1 MEVDSLN
8 WVNIHLKHARYRN
21 SVAQWLRRC
30 ATNQK
35 AAGSI
40 LRKIPAR
47 IPNEWLLRPQFYLW
61 PPQRQRAV
69 LWVLSRFVTFRLHR
83 QRGPTFRD
91 LMDFLRR
98 SRWKMYQSTSRRWSV
113 ANFLT
118 VLDNTWLVVTT
129 LPEGTGPYEW
139 QTTWCGAKEF
149 VLPECFM
156 SGGVIYCLQTSS
168 ILFCLRQQYE
178 GQSDERD
185 IDRFGAESRT
195 YLLFNNY
202 QHIQMIDAVTS
213 IFCR

>member
-98 SRWKMYQSTSRRWSV
+98 SRWKIVSVDEQALECREFPHSTRQHMTGCDYIARRYRTIWMADHMMWCQGVRASWMLYVRWS
-113 ANFLT
+113 N
-118 VLDNTWLVVTT
+118 
-129 LPEGTGPYEW
+129 
-139 QTTWCGAKEF
+139 
-149 VLPECFM
+149 
-156 SGGVIYCLQTSS
+156 
-168 ILFCLRQQYE
+168 
-178 GQSDERD
+178 
-185 IDRFGAESRT
+185 
-195 YLLFNNY
+195 LLFTNQLY
-202 QHIQMIDAVTS
+202 LVLLTS
-213 IFCR
+213 AIWGAIGRARYR